1 MVMQF
6 GQFLDHD
13 LTLTPEMNL
22 CNPNSC
28 PVHLEIDC
36 CEFIDETEVELFYVC
51 LHAHHHNI
59 HNMNFPLTI
68 HSQFQVPKS
77 CYPVMIPGDD
87 PFFSSLKPPAP
98 RCLGRGFLHKCYAL
112 VYPGVHNATNLFF
125 IRKDGLKY

>member
-36 CEFIDETEVELFYVC
+36 CEFIDETEVESFYIC
-51 LHAHHHNI
+51 LNAHH

-68 HSQFQVPKS
+68 HLQFQVPKS

-98 RCLGRGFLHKCYAL
+98 RCLGWGFLHKCYAL
-112 VYPGVHNATNLFF
+112 AQPGVQNATNLFF
-125 IRKDGLKY
+125 IRKDGLK

>member
-6 GQFLDHD
+6 GQFIDHD

-36 CEFIDETEVELFYVC
+36 CEFIDETEVCDALMLEIGNPSF
-51 LHAHHHNI
+51 
-59 HNMNFPLTI
+59 LTC
-68 HSQFQVPKS
+68 HSNFQVPKS

-87 PFFSSLKPPAP
+87 PFFSLLEPTAP
-98 RCLGRGFLHKCYAL
+98 QCLEWDFLF
-112 VYPGVHNATNLFF
+112 VYNLSCT
-125 IRKDGLKY
+125 